1 MQMQAH
7 KRKRREQKERE
18 EKKQKPEQMQKQSK
32 MLKRGV
38 LGHLFDHGRCASR
51 PLGPHATAQIME
63 GKKSNLPHST
73 ISIVSAKKNYLDL
86 LIFFSYLQ
94 IKPVF
99 LNSLNF

>member
-38 LGHLFDHGRCASR
+38 LGHLFDNGRCASR

-63 GKKSNLPHST
+63 GKKSNLRH
-73 ISIVSAKKNYLDL
+73 
-86 LIFFSYLQ
+86 
-94 IKPVF
+94 
-99 LNSLNF
+99 